1 MPKVKVEYQSKHSAK
16 DSFSKVRGFLENDPD
31 LRKLDKGYTCTFND
45 SKFSGEAKGKQFT
58 AVLNIAE
65 QNGGS
70 NVVIEVDLPLLLT
83 PIKGMVQTTLES
95 KLRSTL
101 A

>member
-31 LRKLDKGYTCTFND
+31 LRKLDKGYVCTFND
-45 SKFSGEAKGKQFT
+45 SRLSGEAKGKQFS
-58 AVLNIAE
+58 AVLTVAD
-65 QNGGS
+65 QSGGAK
-70 NVVIEVDLPLLLT
+70 VVIEVDLPLLLT
-83 PIKGMVQTTLES
+83 PIKGMVQSTLEG